1 VSHSRPND
9 VGSKLAAANLV
20 VLNSSKYNESSP
32 FYERINLNLPDPVQ
46 KQVFL
51 LHNPEASSFTTTSSS
66 SGARGSDTEEE
77 WNESTHKRAL
87 TAVSLDG
94 IPRAGGGGGIP
105 SKKARSTGVVLFPKN
120 PEPMWGP
127 KKSTGTTP

>member
-1 VSHSRPND
+1 
-9 VGSKLAAANLV
+9 LV
-20 VLNSSKYNESSP
+20 VLNTPKYNESSP

-51 LHNPEASSFTTTSSS
+51 LHNPEASSFTTNSS

-77 WNESTHKRAL
+77 GNESTHKRAL
-87 TAVSLDG
+87 TTVSRD
-94 IPRAGGGGGIP
+94 GIP

-127 KKSTGTTP
+127 KKSTGTTPCTLKSKTL